1 MKSDLD
7 NKLVAIVRVRG
18 KIGVRRTINETLE
31 RLNVPRVN
39 SAALLFGTSSNL
51 GMIKKCNDFVT
62 FGEIDGKTLE
72 KLLLKKAESKP
83 SKEDLDKLVLG
94 EKKAK
99 ELVKL
104 PIRLKPP
111 KHGWEDTKL
120 SYSNG
125 GSVGYRG
132 EAINA
137 LLNRMI

>member
-7 NKLVAIVRVRG
+7 NKLVAVVRVRG
-18 KIGVRRTINETLE
+18 KIGVRKNINETLS

-39 SAALLFGTSSNL
+39 SAALVFGTASNL

-62 FGEIDGKTLE
+62 FGVINPQTLE
-72 KLLLKKAESKP
+72 RLLVRKGVKP
-83 SKEDLDKLVLG
+83 SKADIDALTSG
-94 EKKAK
+94 SKKAK
-99 ELVKL
+99 EGLGL

-120 SYSNG
+120 SFSNG
-125 GSVGYRG
+125 GSLGYRG

-137 LLNRMI
+137 LLSRMV